1 MLNTAAATASTR
13 DNFQRAVRIL
23 AALTVAL
30 SAAVLYVAGAQ
41 PVAVGLFPAPWDKL
55 AHLLTFAVVG
65 MAAGLAGGMRGWR
78 MVLCCVAGA
87 LLVGAMDEVHQMFL
101 PGRSASWSDLAAD
114 AAGGLLGAAALAVL
128 NRIASPP
135 GQHQTRAGCG

>member
-1 MLNTAAATASTR
+1 MPNALSP
-13 DNFQRAVRIL
+13 DNFQRTVRIL
-23 AALTVAL
+23 AALTVAM

-65 MAAGLAGGMRGWR
+65 GAAGLAGGTRGWR
-78 MVLCCVAGA
+78 MALCCVAGA
-87 LLVGAMDEVHQMFL
+87 LLVGGMDELHQVFL

-128 NRIASPP
+128 HRL
-135 GQHQTRAGCG
+135 AGGRLTHRLKHH

>member
-1 MLNTAAATASTR
+1 MVKALLR
-13 DNFQRAVRIL
+13 DNFQYTVRIL
-23 AALTVAL
+23 AALTVAM

-65 MAAGLAGGMRGWR
+65 LAAGLAGGLRGWR
-78 MVLCCVAGA
+78 MVLCCLAGA
-87 LLVGAMDEVHQMFL
+87 LLVGGMDELHQMYL

-114 AAGGLLGAAALAVL
+114 AAGGLLGAAVLAVL
-128 NRIASPP
+128 DRL
-135 GQHQTRAGCG
+135 AGGRFRHRLTHH

>member
-1 MLNTAAATASTR
+1 MPHALAPN
-13 DNFQRAVRIL
+13 NFQRTLRIL
-23 AALTVAL
+23 AALTLAL

-65 MAAGLAGGMRGWR
+65 AAAGLAGGMRGWR
-78 MVLCCVAGA
+78 MALCCIAGA
-87 LLVGAMDEVHQMFL
+87 LLVGGMDEVHQMFL
-101 PGRSASWSDLAAD
+101 PGRSASWYDLAAD

-128 NRIASPP
+128 HRFK
-135 GQHQTRAGCG
+135 HR

>member
-1 MLNTAAATASTR
+1 MVKALLR
-13 DNFQRAVRIL
+13 DNFQYTVRIL

-30 SAAVLYVAGAQ
+30 SAAVLYVGGAQ

-87 LLVGAMDEVHQMFL
+87 LLVGGVDEIHQMFL

-114 AAGGLLGAAALAVL
+114 AAGGLLGAALLAALD
-128 NRIASPP
+128 RIANGRFTRRP
-135 GQHQTRAGCG
+135 G

>member
-1 MLNTAAATASTR
+1 MLNTAATAR
-13 DNFQRAVRIL
+13 HNFQRTVRIL
-23 AALTVAL
+23 AALTVAM

-78 MVLCCVAGA
+78 MALCCVAGA
-87 LLVGAMDEVHQMFL
+87 LLVGGMDELHQMFL
-101 PGRSASWSDLAAD
+101 PGRSASWADLAAD

-128 NRIASPP
+128 HRFT
-135 GQHQTRAGCG
+135 HRLKYRFTHR

>member
-1 MLNTAAATASTR
+1 MLNTTAVTASTQG
-13 DNFQRAVRIL
+13 NFQRTVRIL

-30 SAAVLYVAGAQ
+30 SAAVLYVGGAQ

-65 MAAGLAGGMRGWR
+65 MAAGLASGMRGWR
-78 MVLCCVAGA
+78 MALCCVAGA
-87 LLVGAMDEVHQMFL
+87 LLVGGMDEIHQMFL

-114 AAGGLLGAAALAVL
+114 AAGGLLGAAALAVF
-128 NRIASPP
+128 NRIA
-135 GQHQTRAGCG
+135 GRRLARHLKHR